1 MSPGEPGRTLPWPG
15 IKPLKACLQMAALY
29 LLAGALAASLLRP
42 TLWADPLWPAAG
54 IAVGM
59 LLSDQPGR
67 REGIALGSLLLS
79 LAIHLLRGIS
89 LPQSLLIAVGLSL
102 AATLQA
108 QVGAHLVRQRLGPRP
123 PLQRSGEILR
133 FMALAGPVACLIGA
147 SVGVATLRGAGLLA
161 PADAMGSWISW
172 WAGDATGVIVFAPL
186 TLMALPSQSDLWQG
200 RRRVVAIPSLL
211 VLAISLAAFLH
222 ASSIE
227 RREAVLRLDQQA
239 DLAVENLRR
248 TLTAHE
254 EALYGL
260 QSLIR
265 ATGEPS
271 EAEFFRYTSSHLQ
284 RLEGL
289 QALSWNPL
297 VPDHDRTS
305 FEARQRQIPGR
316 QDFRITEKDRQGML
330 VPARRRPLSVPV
342 TLIEPLQANQAALG
356 FDIASDPIRVATIRA
371 ALAAGSPKATAPIK
385 LVQERGLQK
394 GVLLIL
400 AIEEPKGFVVG
411 VYRLGDLLEY
421 CFQDPVWRDFEMRLV
436 ESRPGRE
443 PRELARVPRN
453 AGAIAPSH
461 RSAAPVVSRPVELGG
476 QPWQLEVQR
485 NGAFP
490 WGSAG
495 GNGSGLIPLVGL
507 LISAPLEGFLLLTS
521 GTERLRQRR
530 LQRKL
535 RTSLTA
541 AAKAHEI
548 KQPLAR
554 LLLQA
559 RGIQELQQRPQQEAP
574 LEESL
579 HVLADGIVRDA
590 RQVSGA
596 IDGIRNLLDNSGHAL
611 APIDLS
617 EPVEAG
623 LLVLRTELQ
632 EQRIAIE
639 TRGLDQPHRIEGDR
653 GQLQVMVIN
662 LVRNAIAAAGPGGHI
677 EIALSDR
684 PFGVELTV
692 GDDGPGFPKDMQQIE
707 DVFLVSRKP
716 QGTGIG
722 LFLVS
727 CAVDNHRG
735 KIQLGRSPLGGA
747 RLTIRF
753 PAVASWPRASPPGSG
768 SPRWFPGWRPAASR
782 WRKGG
787 SPQ

>member
-1 MSPGEPGRTLPWPG
+1 
-15 IKPLKACLQMAALY
+15 
-29 LLAGALAASLLRP
+29 
-42 TLWADPLWPAAG
+42 
-54 IAVGM
+54 
-59 LLSDQPGR
+59 
-67 REGIALGSLLLS
+67 
-79 LAIHLLRGIS
+79 
-89 LPQSLLIAVGLSL
+89 
-102 AATLQA
+102 
-108 QVGAHLVRQRLGPRP
+108 
-123 PLQRSGEILR
+123 
-133 FMALAGPVACLIGA
+133 
-147 SVGVATLRGAGLLA
+147 
-161 PADAMGSWISW
+161 
-172 WAGDATGVIVFAPL
+172 
-186 TLMALPSQSDLWQG
+186 ALPSQSDLWQG

-227 RREAVLRLDQQA
+227 RREALLRLGQRA

-271 EAEFFRYTSSHLQ
+271 QAEFFRYTYSHLQ

-289 QALSWNPL
+289 QALSWTPL

-330 VPARRRPLSVPV
+330 VPAGRRPLSVPV

-356 FDIASDPIRVATIRA
+356 FDIGSDPIRAATVRA
-371 ALAAGSPKATAPIK
+371 ALSAESPKATAPIK
-385 LVQERGLQK
+385 LVQDRGLQK

-411 VYRLGDLLEY
+411 VYRLGDLLED
-421 CFQDPVWRDFEMRLV
+421 CFLDPFWRDFEIRLV
-436 ESRPGRE
+436 ESGPGQE

-453 AGAIAPSH
+453 AGAIDPSH
-461 RSAAPVVSRPVELGG
+461 RTPAPVVSRPVELGG
-476 QPWQLEVQR
+476 QQWQLEVQR
-485 NGAFP
+485 NGTFH
-490 WGSAG
+490 WGSAR

-521 GTERLRQRR
+521 GTERLRQRW

-559 RGIQELQQRPQQEAP
+559 HAIQGLQHRQRQESADDG
-574 LEESL
+574 
-579 HVLADGIVRDA
+579 VLAGLAEGIARDA
-590 RQVSGA
+590 REVSST
-596 IDGIRNLLDNSGHAL
+596 IDGIRNLLDNGDPVL
-611 APIDLS
+611 APINLS
-617 EPVEAG
+617 ELVDAG

-632 EQRIAIE
+632 EQRIAME
-639 TRGLDQPHRIEGDR
+639 TRGLDQPHLIEGDR

-662 LVRNAIAAAGPGGHI
+662 LV
-677 EIALSDR
+677 
-684 PFGVELTV
+684 
-692 GDDGPGFPKDMQQIE
+692 
-707 DVFLVSRKP
+707 
-716 QGTGIG
+716 
-722 LFLVS
+722 
-727 CAVDNHRG
+727 
-735 KIQLGRSPLGGA
+735 
-747 RLTIRF
+747 
-753 PAVASWPRASPPGSG
+753 
-768 SPRWFPGWRPAASR
+768 
-782 WRKGG
+782 
-787 SPQ
+787 

>member
-1 MSPGEPGRTLPWPG
+1 
-15 IKPLKACLQMAALY
+15 MAALY

-89 LPQSLLIAVGLSL
+89 LPQSLLIAAGLSL

-222 ASSIE
+222 ASSIK
-227 RREAVLRLDQQA
+227 RREALLRLDQRA

-254 EALYGL
+254 EALFGL

-265 ATGEPS
+265 ATGEPTQ
-271 EAEFFRYTSSHLQ
+271 AEFFRYTSSHLQ

-316 QDFRITEKDRQGML
+316 QGFRITEKDRQGML
-330 VPARRRPLSVPV
+330 VPAGRRPLSVPV

-356 FDIASDPIRVATIRA
+356 FDIGSDPIRAATIRA
-371 ALAAGSPKATAPIK
+371 ALSAESPKATAPIK

-411 VYRLGDLLEY
+411 VYRLGDLLED
-421 CFQDPVWRDFEMRLV
+421 CFRDPAWRDFNMRLL
-436 ESRPGRE
+436 ESTPGQE
-443 PRELARVPRN
+443 PRELAQVPRN
-453 AGAIAPSH
+453 ADAISPSH

-476 QPWQLEVQR
+476 QPWQLEVKR
-485 NGAFP
+485 NGSFP
-490 WGSAG
+490 EGSAG
-495 GNGSGLIPLVGL
+495 GNGSGLVPLVGL
-507 LISAPLEGFLLLTS
+507 LISGPLEGFLLLTS
-521 GTERLRQRR
+521 GTERLRQKR
-530 LQRKL
+530 LQQKL

-541 AAKAHEI
+541 AAKTHEI

-559 RGIQELQQRPQQEAP
+559 HAIQGLQHRQRQESADDG
-574 LEESL
+574 
-579 HVLADGIVRDA
+579 VLAGLAEGIARDA
-590 RQVSGA
+590 REVSSA
-596 IDGIRNLLDNSGHAL
+596 IDGIRNLLDNGDPVL
-611 APIDLS
+611 VPINLS
-617 EPVEAG
+617 EPVESA
-623 LLVLRTELQ
+623 LLVLKGDLQ
-632 EQRIAIE
+632 ERGIQMVS
-639 TRGLDQPHRIEGDR
+639 RGLHEPHRIDGDR

-662 LVRNAIAAAGPGGHI
+662 LVRNAIAAAGPGGRI

-684 PFGVELTV
+684 SFGVELTV
-692 GDDGPGFPKDMQQIE
+692 GDNGPGFPKGVQQIE
-707 DVFLVSRKP
+707 DVFLASRKP
-716 QGTGIG
+716 EGTGIG

-735 KIQLGRSPLGGA
+735 TIQLGRSPLGGA
-747 RLTIRF
+747 CVTIRF
-753 PAVASWPRASPPGSG
+753 TPVASWPRAGHPGSG
-768 SPRWFPGWRPAASR
+768 SPWWFPRWRPASSR
-782 WRKGG
+782 WRRGG
-787 SPQ
+787 GRRDEREVRRRTDASQR